1 MSRLVEIQNCNCGN
15 SAKLIGYFIKGV
27 ANHKNFFVK
36 CEKCK
41 TRTRSRKIPSKAV
54 EEWNEYKGD
63 LFLKERGLNKK

>member
-1 MSRLVEIQNCNCGN
+1 MNRKIIPDKCICGN
-15 SAKLIGYFIKGV
+15 DAKVVGYYIKGS

-41 TRTRSRKIPSKAV
+41 TRTRSRKIPYKAI

-63 LFLKERGLNKK
+63 LFLKERGL